1 MKAKIDLIKE
11 KESRM
16 LKKKEL
22 MNTLEQQVQEQ
33 RRLKLLVKQE
43 ARDVDEKILARAQ
56 EEMDQVKHEKIELK
70 AKVAKAKY

>member
-1 MKAKIDLIKE
+1 
-11 KESRM
+11 
-16 LKKKEL
+16 

-43 ARDVDEKILARAQ
+43 ARDVDEKILAKAQ

>member
-11 KESRM
+11 KENRM

-70 AKVAKAKY
+70 AKVAKAKH